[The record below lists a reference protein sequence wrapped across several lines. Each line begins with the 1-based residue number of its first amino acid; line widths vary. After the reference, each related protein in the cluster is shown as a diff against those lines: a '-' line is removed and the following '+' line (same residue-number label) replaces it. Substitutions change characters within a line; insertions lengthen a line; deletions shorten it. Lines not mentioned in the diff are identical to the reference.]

1 MCSDCAFVPLS
12 LSLSLSLSILH
23 KNRFSSPTDHHM
35 SPATKFVNRKAHHTK
50 KDKSAGSFGQ
60 GRIALGLGRGKFMTT
75 KRAPSRFASDG
86 GSLAENQ

>member
-1 MCSDCAFVPLS
+1 
-12 LSLSLSLSILH
+12 
-23 KNRFSSPTDHHM
+23 M

-75 KRAPSRFASDG
+75 REPLLL
-86 GSLAENQ
+86 GSPQATKEGA